1 MPHATDNN
9 WFLSKFCWAVQ
20 QNDTIGDIDM
30 RSFSIEAALAAVLL
44 STACA
49 SAASSLPKFDLV
61 KLKEIRRHV
70 SVRRHLEAPTA
81 RSTATPQSQLK
92 SDYDKYPSVDGFF
105 SGMNGF

>member
-1 MPHATDNN
+1 M
-9 WFLSKFCWAVQ
+9 Q

-49 SAASSLPKFDLV
+49 SAASSLPVQTQPKFDLV
-61 KLKEIRRHV
+61 KLKESRRHV
-70 SVRRHLEAPTA
+70 SVPRHLETPTA

-92 SDYDKYPSVDGFF
+92 SDYDKYPSVDYGLF
-105 SGMNGF
+105 SDGMF